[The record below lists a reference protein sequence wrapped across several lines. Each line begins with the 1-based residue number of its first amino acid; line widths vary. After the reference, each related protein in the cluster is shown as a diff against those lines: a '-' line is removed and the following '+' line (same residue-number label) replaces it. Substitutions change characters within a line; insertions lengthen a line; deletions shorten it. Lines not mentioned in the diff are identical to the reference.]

1 MPPSPDLATYAEQHR
16 WLFDQFA
23 AELGKLGPSLAGAPV
38 ELEEANTPLGIAHHA
53 VSVTRAYALGIG
65 CGLDVRRE
73 RDLEFRAV
81 GVTVDSL
88 VDLMVATETAM
99 RAAFS
104 ALKPASLDIPL
115 PAPEELAGPGTS
127 PFMTPRRAIVES
139 IRHGGVHLGEL
150 RLTRSLL
157 LKG

>member
-23 AELGKLGPSLAGAPV
+23 AELGKLRPSLAGAPV
-38 ELEEANTPLGIAHHA
+38 DLEEANTPLGIAHHA

-73 RDLEFRAV
+73 RDLEFLAV
-81 GVTVDSL
+81 GITLESL
-88 VDLMVATETAM
+88 LELMAGTEAAM
-99 RAAFS
+99 RSAFS
-104 ALKPASLDIPL
+104 ALKAVSLDIPM
-115 PAPEELAGPGTS
+115 PAPESLAGPGAA
-127 PFMTPRRAIVES
+127 PLMTPRQAIVES
-139 IRHGGVHLGEL
+139 IRHGGVHLGEM